1 MYERNFLLQM
11 RHSPLAKSPPA
22 NLPSIPGVT
31 LGDSP
36 TKQNGAADAKAAAG
50 KGSMSPS
57 ANRKIPGGCNG
68 HAGPELKLGP
78 AENPSHLYKHG

>member
-22 NLPSIPGVT
+22 NLPAIPGVT
-31 LGDSP
+31 LGGSP
-36 TKQNGAADAKAAAG
+36 TKQNGASDAKAAA

-57 ANRKIPGGCNG
+57 ANRKVPGECKGL
-68 HAGPELKLGP
+68 AEFKLGC
-78 AENPSHLYKHG
+78 ARNSSKDYYKHG